1 MDTTRFRALSGRK
14 SRPEI
19 QERPVTAAERQR
31 RHRDKLQ
38 QQKDATVDLFA
49 MTNLYPRRTG
59 LPMTIWVSPR
69 GHARHAARIKVNM
82 AHGPRMTLDN
92 AAIVRLQPVPR
103 VIAGTLSADDRVAL
117 FQWIAINETALL
129 DHWNG
134 LIDGCDLV
142 ERLRPLP
149 PVTR

>member
-1 MDTTRFRALSGRK
+1 MARPAVQDRAM
-14 SRPEI
+14 
-19 QERPVTAAERQR
+19 TAAERQR

-38 QQKDATVDLFA
+38 QQKDAAGPRAGGDPFA

-82 AHGPRMTLDN
+82 THGPRRTLDN
-92 AAIVRLQPVPR
+92 TAIVRLQPVPR
-103 VIAGTLSADDRVAL
+103 VIAGTLSADDQKAL
-117 FQWIAINETALL
+117 FQWIAMNEAALL

-134 LIDGCDLV
+134 LIDGGDLI

-149 PVTR
+149 QPKSR